1 MQCLCT
7 GRNRIG
13 IRPFTVGHKNCLF
26 SPPPPK
32 GATASALVYTMVE
45 MVKANDL
52 NIYKYLAYLLDHRP
66 SEEMPDDQQEAL
78 TPWSENVQAA
88 CKN

>member
-1 MQCLCT
+1 
-7 GRNRIG
+7 
-13 IRPFTVGHKNCLF
+13 
-26 SPPPPK
+26 
-32 GATASALVYTMVE
+32 MVE

-66 SEEMPDDQQEAL
+66 SEEMPDDQREAL